1 MAAGVEGLKGFSCII
16 LVFYHE
22 GSGIVNDPRDA
33 ELVCRIPQ
41 IHRCVLLCCMR
52 SRLWRRFPGIQLFM
66 QIQYS
71 RLLFGRLSFSLFGCF
86 SLNLIYEG

>member
-33 ELVCRIPQ
+33 ARKFATAAAERAVEVD
-41 IHRCVLLCCMR
+41 HRR
-52 SRLWRRFPGIQLFM
+52 SLATQAR
-66 QIQYS
+66 
-71 RLLFGRLSFSLFGCF
+71 
-86 SLNLIYEG
+86 

>member
-33 ELVCRIPQ
+33 AMKIVTRLQSAPLKLTIAGLLRRRRDRIPS
-41 IHRCVLLCCMR
+41 VVK
-52 SRLWRRFPGIQLFM
+52 
-66 QIQYS
+66 
-71 RLLFGRLSFSLFGCF
+71 
-86 SLNLIYEG
+86 

>member
-33 ELVCRIPQ
+33 ARKFATAAAERAVEID
-41 IHRCVLLCCMR
+41 HRRPLATQAR
-52 SRLWRRFPGIQLFM
+52 
-66 QIQYS
+66 
-71 RLLFGRLSFSLFGCF
+71 
-86 SLNLIYEG
+86 